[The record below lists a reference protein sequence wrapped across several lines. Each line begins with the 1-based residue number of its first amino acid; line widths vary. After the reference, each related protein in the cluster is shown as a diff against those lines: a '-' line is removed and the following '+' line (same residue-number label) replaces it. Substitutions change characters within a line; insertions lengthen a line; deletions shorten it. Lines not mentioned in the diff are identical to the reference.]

1 MISHSS
7 LKKIK
12 TDTSLFL
19 LSPTFF
25 LIILTQL
32 PLSCGIKFDLSRQTS
47 YTFIFS
53 LCTLIFTQISLT
65 KLYMSTSVLGGT
77 TYSSIIL
84 SFFMKFYLTISLK
97 KNVSTL
103 TVFPQLSIPRFSVR
117 EMNLDEA
124 TTQ

>member
-1 MISHSS
+1 
-7 LKKIK
+7 
-12 TDTSLFL
+12 
-19 LSPTFF
+19 
-25 LIILTQL
+25 
-32 PLSCGIKFDLSRQTS
+32 
-47 YTFIFS
+47 
-53 LCTLIFTQISLT
+53 
-65 KLYMSTSVLGGT
+65 MSTSVLGGT